1 MRRSFRKDKNQSS
14 IIRSLK
20 KINASVVDASN
31 IGNGFPDLIIGYHKK
46 TYLIEIKNKDNW
58 YGKKGGSTSQ
68 KTFRTD
74 WKGDQ
79 IYVFS
84 SIEEIIELLNNDTN

>member
-1 MRRSFRKDKNQSS
+1 MRRKFRKDSNQQS
-14 IIRSLK
+14 IVNALK
-20 KINASVVDASN
+20 KIGASVVDASN
-31 IGNGFPDLIIGYHKK
+31 IGGGFPDLIIGYHKK

-58 YGKKGGSTSQ
+58 YGKRGGSTSQ

-79 IYVFS
+79 IYTFTDV
-84 SIEEIIELLNNDTN
+84 EQIIELLNKGLK

>member
-1 MRRSFRKDKNQSS
+1 MRRSFRKDSNQKS
-14 IIRSLK
+14 IISALK
-20 KINASVVDASN
+20 KIGASVIDASN
-31 IGNGFPDLIIGYHKK
+31 IGSGFPDLIIGYHKK

-58 YGKKGGSTSQ
+58 YGKRGGSISQ

-84 SIEEIIELLNNDTN
+84 SIEEIIELLNNDIN